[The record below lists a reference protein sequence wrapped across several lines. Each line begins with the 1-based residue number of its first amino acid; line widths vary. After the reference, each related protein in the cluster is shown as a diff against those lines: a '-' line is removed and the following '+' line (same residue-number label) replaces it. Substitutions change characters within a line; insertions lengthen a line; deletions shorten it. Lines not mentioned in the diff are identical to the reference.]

1 MESETNIAHQDF
13 WVTVKGFVEQDGKIL
28 ILKDTRI
35 DKWDLPGGRIHA
47 DEIGV
52 PFEETLR
59 RELTEELGENAK
71 IEIGEQFRVY
81 KAYYP
86 HLKRG
91 ILMIGY
97 RCKFLGGEITLSKE
111 HETYE
116 WADKNSWQNY
126 NFAQGHPE
134 ALAVYFS

>member
-1 MESETNIAHQDF
+1 MESEINIAHQDF
-13 WVTVKGFVEQDGKIL
+13 WVTIKGFVEYGGKLL
-28 ILKDTRI
+28 ILKNPHI

-47 DEIGV
+47 DEIGI

-59 RELTEELGENAK
+59 RELTEELGGCQ
-71 IEIGEQFRVY
+71 IEIGEQFYVY
-81 KAYYP
+81 KTYYP

-91 ILMIGY
+91 ILTIGY

-116 WADKNSWQNY
+116 WADRNSWQNY
-126 NFAQGHPE
+126 NFVQGHPE
-134 ALAVYFS
+134 ILAIYFS